1 MEGLSLTTAA
11 RIPRRT
17 PVEVLSGVASG
28 VVQGIEGDFA
38 MLERARPGVRVW
50 TCNQTAVVLG
60 VSRDVSIEVDEQEC
74 ARRSVA
80 IVRRASGGGTVVIGP
95 GTMQY
100 AFVIPHPPGEE
111 PPSLG
116 AVRRM
121 CNDTVVR
128 ALGRSGVTGTVD
140 TDASGD
146 LRVADRKIGGLALRR
161 QRDATLL
168 HGTLLVEPDLEMISA
183 VLRHPVR
190 EPEWRRGRP
199 HRSFLAAIGC
209 LDRETF
215 ARALQQSRVEG
226 ASTG

>member
-1 MEGLSLTTAA
+1 MEGQGLSTAA

-50 TCNQTAVVLG
+50 SCNQSAVVLG
-60 VSRDVSIEVDEQEC
+60 VSRIVSIEVDEQEC

-95 GTMQY
+95 GTVQY
-100 AFVIPHPPGEE
+100 AFVVAHDAGKE

-116 AVRRM
+116 SVRST
-121 CNDTVVR
+121 CNGAVVR
-128 ALGRSGVTGTVD
+128 ALGEAGVREPVD
-140 TDASGD
+140 SDASGD
-146 LRVADRKIGGLALRR
+146 LRIADRKVGGLALRR
-161 QRDATLL
+161 HRDATLL

-190 EPEWRRGRP
+190 EPVWRRGRP
-199 HRSFLAAIGC
+199 HREFLAAIGG
-209 LDRETF
+209 LDREAF
-215 ARALQQSRVEG
+215 ARALEQARGEI
-226 ASTG
+226 ADLR